1 MYDSSFPPPMVPP
14 PPPEMPRHSKLGIIS
29 FVLSII
35 SVFLVCLFL
44 VFAYML
50 GNNNLATNNS
60 TTVIGW
66 VFICLIGLS
75 NLIGIGLGIAALTQK
90 VQSKIFGILGLV
102 FNALILIGFCLF
114 IIFAVFLAAGSLG
127 SF

>member
-102 FNALILIGFCLF
+102 FNALILIGFCIF
-114 IIFAVFLAAGSLG
+114 ILFAVFLATSYLG

>member
-1 MYDSSFPPPMVPP
+1 
-14 PPPEMPRHSKLGIIS
+14 MPRHSKLGIIS

-50 GNNNLATNNS
+50 GNNNLATNNG
-60 TTVIGW
+60 TTAIGW

-75 NLIGIGLGIAALTQK
+75 NLTGIGLGIAALTQK
-90 VQSKIFGILGLV
+90 VQNKIFGILGLV